1 MRRSACHS
9 QHAQSLNNMPGE
21 IPRRCRGG
29 GGGWGRD
36 EDSTA
41 IGGKKAATA
50 SVASATSCVPNDW
63 LYSRLYTDLSL
74 GMAHASPQATLSSFD
89 IRKIGNAIS
98 VYIVGSPKHVEELDC
113 RFEVERRG

>member
-1 MRRSACHS
+1 M
-9 QHAQSLNNMPGE
+9 
-21 IPRRCRGG
+21 
-29 GGGWGRD
+29 GRD

-74 GMAHASPQATLSSFD
+74 GMAHASPQAPPSSFD
-89 IRKIGNAIS
+89 IQKIGNAIS
-98 VYIVGSPKHVEELDC
+98 VGGVGRPGNVEELDF
-113 RFEVERRG
+113 RFEQERRGWERIV